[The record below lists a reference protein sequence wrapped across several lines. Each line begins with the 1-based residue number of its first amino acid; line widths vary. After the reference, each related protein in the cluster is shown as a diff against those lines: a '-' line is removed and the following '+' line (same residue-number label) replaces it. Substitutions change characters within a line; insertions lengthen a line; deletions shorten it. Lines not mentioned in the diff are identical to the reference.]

1 MAKDYQ
7 DRIEQLIYSANEQI
21 NNLVESEEDV
31 KELLNFKD
39 KFYKYSLR
47 NMALERAW
55 ISCESW

>member
-31 KELLNFKD
+31 KELLNF
-39 KFYKYSLR
+39 
-47 NMALERAW
+47 
-55 ISCESW
+55 